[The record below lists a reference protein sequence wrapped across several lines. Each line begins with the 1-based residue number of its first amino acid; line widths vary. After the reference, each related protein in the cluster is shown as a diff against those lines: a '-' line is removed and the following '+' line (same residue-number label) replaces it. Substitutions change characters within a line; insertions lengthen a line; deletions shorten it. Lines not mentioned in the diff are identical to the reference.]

1 MGLISRVSSRT
12 YRESKILIFDQKQ
25 TKMVNAVSSHS
36 RSAVYAR
43 KLVHQRKRWTT
54 SAERK
59 SANKDAKAV
68 RPQKSY
74 PTDDVRR
81 RKKVNGAGADYRA
94 TQKLK
99 SGIVPG
105 SILILVAGRHRG
117 KRVVFLKQLESG
129 LLLVTGPFKINGV
142 PMRRVNQKYVLPTTT
157 KLDIKVELP
166 ERVNDEYFSRIELN
180 ANEGQNEGEIFQT
193 KKQVYAPSSERK
205 EDQKIVDA
213 AIVSAAKKVPYMVNY
228 LSANFALRNGQNPA
242 NMTF

>member
-59 SANKDAKAV
+59 SANKDAKTV

-142 PMRRVNQKYVLPTTT
+142 PMRRVNQKYVIVTST
-157 KLDIKVELP
+157 KLDVSSVKIP
-166 ERVNDEYFSRIELN
+166 ENVNDDYFRRQELN
-180 ANEGQNEGEIFQT
+180 T
-193 KKQVYAPSSERK
+193 DKKA
-205 EDQKIVDA
+205 
-213 AIVSAAKKVPYMVNY
+213 
-228 LSANFALRNGQNPA
+228 
-242 NMTF
+242 

>member
-1 MGLISRVSSRT
+1 
-12 YRESKILIFDQKQ
+12 
-25 TKMVNAVSSHS
+25 MVNAVSSHS

-157 KLDIKVELP
+157 KLDINVTVPDRVDDKYFHRVELK
-166 ERVNDEYFSRIELN
+166 
-180 ANEGQNEGEIFQT
+180 AHEGQDQGEIFQS
-193 KKQVYAPSSERK
+193 KKSTYSASSERK
-205 EDQKIVDA
+205 EDQKAVDA
-213 AIVSAAKKVPYMVNY
+213 SIIAAAKKVPHMVNY
-228 LSANFALRNGQNPA
+228 LGANFALRNGQTPHS
-242 NMTF
+242 MVF

>member
-1 MGLISRVSSRT
+1 
-12 YRESKILIFDQKQ
+12 
-25 TKMVNAVSSHS
+25 MVNAVSSHS

-59 SANKDAKAV
+59 SAGKDSKAV

-94 TQKLK
+94 TQKLR

-105 SILILVAGRHRG
+105 SVLILVAGRHRG

-157 KLDIKVELP
+157 KLDINVAIPQRVDDKYFHRVELK
-166 ERVNDEYFSRIELN
+166 
-180 ANEGQNEGEIFQT
+180 AHEGQDQGEIFQS
-193 KKQVYAPSSERK
+193 KKSTYSASSERK
-205 EDQKIVDA
+205 EDQKAVDA
-213 AIVSAAKKVPYMVNY
+213 SIIAAAKKVPHMVNY
-228 LSANFALRNGQNPA
+228 LGANFALRNGQTPHS
-242 NMTF
+242 MVF